1 MGDFGQINKKT
12 NRRNFKNS
20 ESANITS
27 SKTCFNLLRRV
38 VGNSSVILS
47 RSSGAITNRFVPLLS
62 LARHE
67 GTTAGELETR
77 PTVRKSMDPVA
88 RQNLTDF
95 GQYVAECMPK
105 YVQKVQ
111 LTAGDE
117 LEVLIAPEG
126 VLPVISFLKEHHNA
140 QFASLAD
147 IAGLDMPTREFRFE
161 IVYNLLSLRY
171 NSRIRVKTY
180 TDELTPIDS
189 INSVFAAANWYE
201 REIWDMFGV
210 FFTNHPD
217 LRRILTDY
225 GFEGHPLRKDFP
237 LSGYIE
243 VRWDDEAKRVV
254 QEPVE
259 LAQEFRKFDLAD
271 PWEQF
276 PNFRETNP
284 AQEEIPLVAPGK
296 DETAKK

>member
-1 MGDFGQINKKT
+1 MASKSSINLIRRIAGQST
-12 NRRNFKNS
+12 
-20 ESANITS
+20 
-27 SKTCFNLLRRV
+27 L
-38 VGNSSVILS
+38 LS
-47 RSSGAITNRFVPLLS
+47 RTSAAFTKRFVPMVS
-62 LARHE
+62 LTRHE
-67 GTTAGELETR
+67 GTSSGEMETR
-77 PTVRKSMDPVA
+77 PTVRKAMDPVA

-117 LEVLIAPEG
+117 LEILIAPEG
-126 VLPVISFLKEHHNA
+126 VLPVITFLKDHHNA

-147 IAGLDMPTREFRFE
+147 ICGLDMPTREYRFE

-259 LAQEFRKFDLAD
+259 LAQEFRKFDLAA

-296 DETAKK
+296 DEGTKK